1 MLLIQTTSGS
11 ELWETSAKSM
21 MTVPRVKKVWDKQ
34 RIKQLVG
41 TIAAITVFEIFLVK
55 WNSSLENEAKKRAQ
69 QLYESERKARE
80 LENSYDAVKQYLD
93 EVLEELHRKPVH
105 SRAIR

>member
-1 MLLIQTTSGS
+1 
-11 ELWETSAKSM
+11 M

-55 WNSSLENEAKKRAQ
+55 WNSTLENEAMPADFR
-69 QLYESERKARE
+69 
-80 LENSYDAVKQYLD
+80 
-93 EVLEELHRKPVH
+93 HRDLTLNV
-105 SRAIR
+105 